1 MLSNLC
7 TSSWKAAWLALIWAV
22 ETIMIVNDAAL
33 DAIIDVMRGK
43 PLILIYLQW
52 YKWDAGKHLSHI

>member
-7 TSSWKAAWLALIWAV
+7 TSSWNAAWLASTSAV
-22 ETIMIVNDAAL
+22 ETMMIVNDAAL
-33 DAIIDVMRGK
+33 DAIIDVMREK
-43 PLILIYLQW
+43 PNLNYLQW